1 MRSINTKL
9 LSMVTGF
16 IAALAVGVNAQ
27 DPPVI
32 PPPPPHPVFQDD
44 SVIKINSRLVQVPV
58 SVIDA
63 NGNPVP
69 GLMLEDF
76 RVNEEGKLQEIDSLK
91 TADQVPLDIAILFD
105 VSAST
110 DSMFNFQKQTAAKF
124 LRQMMKPEDRAT
136 IFTIGQRAILVGG
149 RETIENATESLNS
162 IVASRAAEPTAFFD
176 TVRAASDFL
185 QINSPAG
192 FRKVIVV
199 ISDGEDNFSEGLR
212 QARRIEESRIV
223 SSVENDPEM
232 RKIGSI
238 VVKSQETTKV
248 AERAKVLKT
257 LQDADI
263 VHYSINPAGSS
274 YKLNQISVFGQE
286 NMEVFSTQTGGT
298 AYLPKFLPIDTANS
312 YENTRNM
319 NRNTE
324 ILERIFRQLAS
335 ELRSQYVIQYYTEAE
350 YPDNRFVRLDVTLNN
365 RNDLKVRSRNGYY
378 VKN

>member
-1 MRSINTKL
+1 MRSLNTKL
-9 LSMVTGF
+9 LSIITGF
-16 IAALAVGVNAQ
+16 CAAFAVTVNGQ
-27 DPPVI
+27 DTPVI

-44 SVIKINSRLVQVPV
+44 NVIKISSRLVQVPV
-58 SVIDA
+58 SVIDS
-63 NGNPVP
+63 NGNPVT
-69 GLMLEDF
+69 GLLINDF
-76 RVNEEGKLQEIDSLK
+76 RLNEEGKLQEIDNIK

-124 LRQMMKPEDRAT
+124 LKEMMKPEDRAT
-136 IFTIGQRAILVGG
+136 IFTVGQRAILVGG
-149 RETIENATESLNS
+149 RETIEKAAESLNS
-162 IVASRAAEPTAFFD
+162 VSASKVAEPTAFFD

-185 QINSPAG
+185 QLNSPSG

-199 ISDGEDNFSEGLR
+199 ISDGEDNYSEGLR
-212 QARRIEESRIV
+212 RARRTEESRIV
-223 SSVENDPEM
+223 NSVENDPDL
-232 RKIGSI
+232 RKLGSVI
-238 VVKSQETTKV
+238 AKSQESTKI
-248 AERAKVLKT
+248 AERARVLKT
-257 LQDADI
+257 LQDTDV

-274 YKLNQISVFGQE
+274 YKLNQISLFGQE
-286 NMEVFSTQTGGT
+286 NLEVFSTQTGGT

-312 YENTRNM
+312 YENTSNM
-319 NRNTE
+319 NKNSV

-350 YPDNRFVRLDVTLNN
+350 YPENRFVKLQVTLNN